1 MATKNIKNKAGKN
14 SILKNPVVIVLTF
27 IAMTALILASS
38 FCTAQ
43 KNKVDI
49 TQIVLNG
56 NIQLAV
62 GENQAVGFN
71 VATPKV
77 LDNDL
82 VVNAVNKL
90 DLVWT
95 VEDEKVATY
104 DEDAGTICGVSEGT
118 TSLSVS
124 TKDGKLSDTCL
135 VTVTP
140 KAELLSGLA
149 MLDAGVS
156 NCSNYDKTITKQ
168 KFLDAQKAVAKSLN
182 FTKEMNGKVK
192 FGDMFSLIDDGHIK
206 VDEKGN
212 IKADEDSGLATIE
225 LINLYNMMV
234 PVYLSFRNLSEAYK
248 EEIQSSLSD
257 SLFGNAKNS
266 DSEKLMKKI
275 EELEKMLDK
284 AKADAARAIEAEN
297 AAEQKLI
304 QSKKRENALTSKL
317 ETAYKEIDELMER
330 IPEPEEAEV
339 VCEAEEERQEPV
351 QQVQAK
357 DYAAALDALLK
368 QHTVVIVG
376 GNENLMKK
384 FQVAHP
390 DASLVAKDMLGTC
403 DQQIQNADIVMF
415 KVDSCSHAL
424 YNKGKTICNRYDV
437 PFCYIPNVASIPRI
451 EQSMCE
457 QLEEIFS

>member
-56 NIQLAV
+56 NI
-62 GENQAVGFN
+62 

-140 KAELLSGLA
+140 KA
-149 MLDAGVS
+149 DA
-156 NCSNYDKTITKQ
+156 TPET
-168 KFLDAQKAVAKSLN
+168 
-182 FTKEMNGKVK
+182 
-192 FGDMFSLIDDGHIK
+192 
-206 VDEKGN
+206 
-212 IKADEDSGLATIE
+212 
-225 LINLYNMMV
+225 
-234 PVYLSFRNLSEAYK
+234 
-248 EEIQSSLSD
+248 
-257 SLFGNAKNS
+257 
-266 DSEKLMKKI
+266 SEK
-275 EELEKMLDK
+275 
-284 AKADAARAIEAEN
+284 
-297 AAEQKLI
+297 
-304 QSKKRENALTSKL
+304 
-317 ETAYKEIDELMER
+317 
-330 IPEPEEAEV
+330 
-339 VCEAEEERQEPV
+339 
-351 QQVQAK
+351 
-357 DYAAALDALLK
+357 
-368 QHTVVIVG
+368 
-376 GNENLMKK
+376 
-384 FQVAHP
+384 
-390 DASLVAKDMLGTC
+390 
-403 DQQIQNADIVMF
+403 
-415 KVDSCSHAL
+415 
-424 YNKGKTICNRYDV
+424 
-437 PFCYIPNVASIPRI
+437 
-451 EQSMCE
+451 
-457 QLEEIFS
+457 

>member
-27 IAMTALILASS
+27 IAMTALILALS

-140 KAELLSGLA
+140 KA
-149 MLDAGVS
+149 DA
-156 NCSNYDKTITKQ
+156 TPET
-168 KFLDAQKAVAKSLN
+168 
-182 FTKEMNGKVK
+182 
-192 FGDMFSLIDDGHIK
+192 
-206 VDEKGN
+206 
-212 IKADEDSGLATIE
+212 
-225 LINLYNMMV
+225 
-234 PVYLSFRNLSEAYK
+234 
-248 EEIQSSLSD
+248 
-257 SLFGNAKNS
+257 
-266 DSEKLMKKI
+266 SEK
-275 EELEKMLDK
+275 
-284 AKADAARAIEAEN
+284 
-297 AAEQKLI
+297 
-304 QSKKRENALTSKL
+304 
-317 ETAYKEIDELMER
+317 
-330 IPEPEEAEV
+330 
-339 VCEAEEERQEPV
+339 
-351 QQVQAK
+351 
-357 DYAAALDALLK
+357 
-368 QHTVVIVG
+368 
-376 GNENLMKK
+376 
-384 FQVAHP
+384 
-390 DASLVAKDMLGTC
+390 
-403 DQQIQNADIVMF
+403 
-415 KVDSCSHAL
+415 
-424 YNKGKTICNRYDV
+424 
-437 PFCYIPNVASIPRI
+437 
-451 EQSMCE
+451 
-457 QLEEIFS
+457 